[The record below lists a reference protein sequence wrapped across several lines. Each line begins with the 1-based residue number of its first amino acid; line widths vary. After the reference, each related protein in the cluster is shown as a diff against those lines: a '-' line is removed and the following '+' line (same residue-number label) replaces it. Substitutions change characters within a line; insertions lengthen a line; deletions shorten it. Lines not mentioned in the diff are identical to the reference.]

1 VALPEKRAILSSA
14 ISAILTAMPSRTPLP
29 SSLIPDER
37 QARAIQHV
45 QGPLL
50 VIAGA
55 GTGKTT
61 VLTQRIVHLIREGH
75 ARPGE
80 VLALTY
86 TDNAAHEMRQRAQKE
101 LGADD
106 ARGLQALTF
115 HAYCF
120 GLLDRCG
127 RKFSVL
133 DDKDLWIHLRRRI
146 RELHLQYFV
155 RAASVSK
162 FLDDLLDFMRRCQDE
177 LVGPDQYADYVE
189 RLERGELPVPRVT
202 SSKEAVQIQDDEVL
216 GRCREIASVFAMV
229 ERMLAEQNLGTFGHM
244 ITRAYELLSHDCK
257 LLAEERTRARFI
269 LVDEFQDANF
279 AQVKIL
285 SLLAGDERN
294 VFAVGD
300 PDQAI
305 YRFRGAS
312 SAAFG
317 LFQRQFP
324 AAKLITLERN
334 QRSLSPILQCA
345 FSVINHNPPVFSSGV
360 GTHLAYKRSPLA
372 SARELAARDEGRELR
387 GDPVEAVI
395 WQHRELESADLVS
408 AIRQKQKKLR
418 CSWSRFAVIYRNH
431 LHRDEVVEE
440 LARWKIPYSI
450 ENMDV
455 LDTAEAR
462 DLLACAGV
470 VVSPNDSASLFRVLA
485 LPQFEIDPE
494 KLRAAIRAAKRNTPL
509 AEMLQQVDGGSLV
522 LACIQDVREQ
532 VLARRAKAAEA
543 LAIVTKLFQLNV
555 TSAAIGAMRQFAECW
570 QKKPLT
576 AGGEL
581 GEFLEYMQLFREA
594 RGSVPLPPHEGDAV
608 RLITAHGAKGL
619 EFDDVSIIRAYSSC
633 FPTGYKESLIE
644 FPRELR
650 DPESVAEAEG
660 KILNDQEERRLFY
673 VSMTRARDSLTIYAK
688 RGKGKDHTPAGYV
701 RDLLKDPAVAGWC
714 RARDA
719 RPMQVDLFGAE
730 ERGELQV
737 SSVSQWLAMDP
748 GVRLTT
754 NLSATA
760 VELYDHCPM
769 QFKLEREWRIP
780 GEIPAAMQYGATMH
794 RVLRT
799 YYDAI
804 QFNRPVTD
812 EALLEFLRI
821 DLAQAGLQ
829 DRYQHEL
836 YEGQGAA
843 QLADFLATARQK
855 PRPDV
860 LHTEQEFK
868 IRIGNATVAGRMDR
882 IDRIDGNRVVIV
894 DYKTGKPRSQEDAD
908 ESLQLSLYAI
918 AAHEGLGYQAERLAF
933 HNLEDNSLV
942 STTRS
947 RLQLEEAKAKV
958 EEVAQKIAAG
968 EFEAKPGFQ
977 CTFCAYRNLCPA
989 TEKRLF
995 VVVEKKKAASRIH

>member
-1 VALPEKRAILSSA
+1 MSSKSSPP
-14 ISAILTAMPSRTPLP
+14 SAPV
-29 SSLIPDER
+29 IPDEY
-37 QARAIQHV
+37 QARAINHV
-45 QGPLL
+45 HGPLL

-61 VLTQRIVHLIREGH
+61 VITSRIARLIQEGH
-75 ARPGE
+75 ARADE
-80 VLALTY
+80 ILALTY
-86 TDNAAHEMRQRAQKE
+86 TDNAAHEMHQRVRKQLPNHQAQ
-101 LGADD
+101 
-106 ARGLQALTF
+106 GLQTLTF

-120 GLLDRCG
+120 GLLERCG
-127 RKFSVL
+127 KKFAVL
-133 DDKDLWIHLRRRI
+133 DDKDLWIYLRRRI

-177 LVGPDQYADYVE
+177 LVGPEQYAGYVS
-189 RLERGELPVPRVT
+189 RLDRGELPIPRVT
-202 SSKEAVQIQDDEVL
+202 SSKEAPQIQDDEVL
-216 GRCREIASVFAMV
+216 GRCREIASVFSLI
-229 ERMLAEQNLGTFGHM
+229 EQMLAEQNLGTFGHM
-244 ITRAYELLSHDCK
+244 ITRAYELLRDHPD
-257 LLAEERTRARFI
+257 LLVEERKRARFV

-285 SLLAGDERN
+285 SLLAGTDCN

-324 AAKLITLERN
+324 NAGMVTLETN

-345 FSVINHNPPVFSSGV
+345 FSVINQNPPVFSSGF
-360 GTHLAYKRSPLA
+360 GIQLAYKRLPLR
-372 SARELAARDEGRELR
+372 SARELTAGEPGRELHA
-387 GDPVEAVI
+387 DPVEAVI
-395 WQHRELESADLVS
+395 WQDRELESADLVS

-440 LARWKIPYSI
+440 LARWNIPYSI

-470 VVSPNDSASLFRVLA
+470 VVSPKDSAALFRVLA
-485 LPQFEIDPE
+485 LPQFGINPGN
-494 KLRAAIRAAKRNTPL
+494 LRAAIRTAKRNSPL
-509 AEMLQQVDGGSLV
+509 AETLPLIDGGPVV
-522 LACIQDVREQ
+522 LASIEDARAQIE
-532 VLARRAKAAEA
+532 ARRAKAAEA
-543 LAIVTKLFQLNV
+543 LAILARFFQLNLA
-555 TSAAIGAMRQFAECW
+555 SATVSAMCEFAEAW

-576 AGGEL
+576 QSGEL
-581 GEFLEYMQLFREA
+581 AEFLEYMQFFREA
-594 RGSVPLPPHEGDAV
+594 RGSVPLPAHDGDAV

-619 EFDDVSIIRAYSSC
+619 EFEDVSIIRAYSGC
-633 FPTGYKESLIE
+633 FPTGYRESLIE

-660 KILNDQEERRLFY
+660 KILNEQEERRLFY

-688 RGKGKDHTPAGYV
+688 RGKGRDPSPAGYV
-701 RDLLKDPAVAGWC
+701 RDLLKDTSIGAFL
-714 RARDA
+714 RSRNA
-719 RPMQVDLFGAE
+719 RPLQVDLFAE
-730 ERGELQV
+730 EAPGELQS
-737 SSVSQWLAMDP
+737 SSVSQWLSMDP
-748 GVRLTT
+748 GSRLTT

-760 VELYDHCPM
+760 LELYEVCPM

-780 GEIPAAMQYGATMH
+780 GEVPAAMQYGASMH

-804 QFNRPVTD
+804 RFHRTISDD
-812 EALLEFLRI
+812 ELIDQLRT

-836 YEGQGAA
+836 YERQGAA
-843 QLADFLATARQK
+843 QLRDFLRTARL
-855 PRPDV
+855 RPPHV

-868 IRIGNATVAGRMDR
+868 IQIGNATVVGRMDR
-882 IDRIDGNRVVIV
+882 IDRIADTRVVIV

-908 ESLQLSLYAI
+908 ESLQLSLYAL
-918 AAHEGLGYQAERLAF
+918 AARESFGYDAELLAF
-933 HNLEDNSLV
+933 HNLEDNSV
-942 STTRS
+942 MSTTRS
-947 RLQLEEAKAKV
+947 RFQLEEARVKV
-958 EEVAQKIAAG
+958 EDVAQKIAAG
-968 EFEAKPGFQ
+968 EFDAKPGFQ

-995 VVVEKKKAASRIH
+995 TTIGKKRAASRIQ